1 VFSLNEP
8 STQGLVINRYIH
20 LNPVGLTRLG
30 GHEERSGETANRLTG
45 ELAKA
50 ETTGEADLGR
60 QSGLKSIFAALI
72 QF

>member
-1 VFSLNEP
+1 MSQPLKGWL
-8 STQGLVINRYIH
+8 STRYIH
-20 LNPVGLTRLG
+20 LNPVRLTRLG
-30 GHEERSGETANRLTG
+30 GHEERSGETANQLTA

-60 QSGLKSIFAALI
+60 QFGLKSIFAALI